1 MTAQPDIR
9 YQAVL
14 PGPPFARQTWLRP
27 VIGCNP
33 GLDGALPLAGGWRHF
48 DALDIVQTADDGS
61 YQALRSSIDNL
72 LAMADDRNAAAAA
85 IDNLSAAR
93 PDFAG
98 LTMQRPQIMGIVNA
112 TPDSFSDGGQHNAP
126 AKAIAAGRAM
136 ADAGASI
143 IDIGGEST
151 RPGAAPVTRNQ
162 ELARILPPI
171 TGLRSGDA
179 VISVDT
185 RHADIM
191 SRAVAAGAGIINDV
205 GGLRGDGALAAA
217 AAAGCPV
224 IMMHMQGTPET
235 MQTDPQYGFAP
246 VEIFEFLRERVAA
259 ALAAGIPHHMIAVD
273 PGFGFGKTVTHNMQL
288 MNWTGLFHGLGV
300 PVLIG
305 ASRKSSIA
313 KISNGEAA
321 DDRIP
326 GSVVLAQKGIEQ
338 GAQMLRVHDVPETAQ
353 ALAVGMALHAAE

>member
-9 YQAVL
+9 YQAAL
-14 PGPPFARQTWLRP
+14 PGPPFARPTWVRP

-33 GLDGALPLAGGWRHF
+33 HLAGALPLAGGWRHF
-48 DALDIVQTADDGS
+48 DAVDVVQRGDDGG
-61 YQALRSSIDNL
+61 YCAVRCSIDDML
-72 LAMADDRNAAAAA
+72 GMADDRNAASAT
-85 IDNLSAAR
+85 IDNLSADR
-93 PDFAG
+93 DDFAG
-98 LTMQRPQIMGIVNA
+98 LAMTRPHIMGIVNA

-136 ADAGASI
+136 ADAGATI

-171 TGLRSGDA
+171 TGLRGGDT

-185 RHADIM
+185 RHADVM
-191 SRAVAAGAGIINDV
+191 TRATAAGAGIINDV
-205 GGLRGDGALAAA
+205 GGLRGDGALDAAA
-217 AAAGCPV
+217 AAACPV

-235 MQTDPQYGFAP
+235 MQADPQYGFAP
-246 VEIFEFLRERVAA
+246 VEIFDFLQERIAA
-259 ALAAGIPHHMIAVD
+259 AIAAGIPRHMIAVD
-273 PGFGFGKTVTHNMQL
+273 PGFGFGKTVTHNMQV

-338 GAQMLRVHDVPETAQ
+338 GAQMIRVHDVPETAQ
-353 ALAVGMALHAAE
+353 AVAVSMALYAAE